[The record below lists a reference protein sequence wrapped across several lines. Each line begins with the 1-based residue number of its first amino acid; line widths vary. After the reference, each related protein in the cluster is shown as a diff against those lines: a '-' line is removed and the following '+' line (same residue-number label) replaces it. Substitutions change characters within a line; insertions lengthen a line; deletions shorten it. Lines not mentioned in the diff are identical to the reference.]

1 MTGSVSHFILLASHS
16 SGQHQTDSCSLQLCH
31 RLFLTKKLFFVSDR
45 SLTMDI
51 LQQKTNTK
59 RPTIVQVATSLFAAR
74 GIDGVSM
81 RDIAHAAG
89 VREAAIY
96 RHFTNKDELARAIF
110 LSWYGWYCTELQRIV
125 NGSTSTMDQLRE
137 IVRHE
142 FAAVTDHSHAF
153 VYFCEN
159 EARFIHDLPAGVIS
173 ARRIFTAF
181 IKAGQARGEVRMAS
195 PELLADMLSG
205 ALCAVALTW
214 LRTGQRKKLETQL
227 AEVVEGCWR
236 LIAA

>member
-1 MTGSVSHFILLASHS
+1 
-16 SGQHQTDSCSLQLCH
+16 
-31 RLFLTKKLFFVSDR
+31 
-45 SLTMDI
+45 MDI

-59 RPTIVQVATSLFAAR
+59 RPDIVRTATSLFAAHS
-74 GIDGVSM
+74 IDGTSM
-81 RDIAHAAG
+81 RDIAEAAG

-96 RHFTNKDELARAIF
+96 RHFAGKDELAREIF

-125 NGSTSTMDQLRE
+125 NGSASTVEQLRA

-142 FAAVTDHSHAF
+142 FSAATDHSDAF

-159 EARFIHDLPAGVIS
+159 EARFVHDLPAGVIS

-181 IKAGQARGEVRMAS
+181 IKAGQARGELRMAG

-205 ALCAVALTW
+205 ALCTVALTW
-214 LRTGQRKKLETQL
+214 LRAGRRKKLEAQV
-227 AEVVEGCWR
+227 AEVVEACR
-236 LIAA
+236 RMIAT

>member
-1 MTGSVSHFILLASHS
+1 
-16 SGQHQTDSCSLQLCH
+16 
-31 RLFLTKKLFFVSDR
+31 
-45 SLTMDI
+45 MDI
-51 LQQKTNTK
+51 LRQKPNTK
-59 RPTIVQVATSLFAAR
+59 RPGIVQVATSLFAAR

-81 RDIAHAAG
+81 REIAQAAG

-96 RHFTNKDELARAIF
+96 RHFAGKDELAREIF

-125 NGSTSTMDQLRE
+125 NGSASTVEQLQA
-137 IVRHE
+137 IVRRE

-159 EARFIHDLPAGVIS
+159 EARFVHDLPAGVMS

-195 PELLADMLSG
+195 PELLADMVSG
-205 ALCAVALTW
+205 ALCTVALTW
-214 LRTGQRKKLETQL
+214 LRTGRRKKLEAQV
-227 AEVVEGCWR
+227 AEVVEACR
-236 LIAA
+236 RMIAA

>member
-1 MTGSVSHFILLASHS
+1 
-16 SGQHQTDSCSLQLCH
+16 
-31 RLFLTKKLFFVSDR
+31 
-45 SLTMDI
+45 MDI
-51 LQQKTNTK
+51 LQQKANTK

-81 RDIAHAAG
+81 RDIANAAG

-96 RHFTNKDELARAIF
+96 RHFASKEELTRDIF

-125 NGSTSTMDQLRE
+125 NGSASTLDQLRE

-142 FAAVTDHSHAF
+142 FSAATDHSHAF

-159 EARFIHDLPAGVIS
+159 EARFVHDLPAGVIS

-181 IKAGQARGEVRMAS
+181 IKAGQARGDVRIAN
-195 PELLADMLSG
+195 PELLADMVSG
-205 ALCAVALTW
+205 ALCAVALIW
-214 LRTGQRKKLETQL
+214 LRTGRRKKFETQV

-236 LIAA
+236 MIAV

>member
-1 MTGSVSHFILLASHS
+1 MNIL
-16 SGQHQTDSCSLQLCH
+16 
-31 RLFLTKKLFFVSDR
+31 R
-45 SLTMDI
+45 
-51 LQQKTNTK
+51 QKPNTK
-59 RPTIVQVATSLFAAR
+59 RPEIVQVATSLFAAR

-81 RDIAHAAG
+81 RDIANAAG

-96 RHFTNKDELARAIF
+96 RHFASKDELARDIF
-110 LSWYGWYCTELQRIV
+110 LSWYGWYCTELQRIM
-125 NGSTSTMDQLRE
+125 NGSASMLEQLRE

-142 FAAVTDHSHAF
+142 FSAATDHSHAF

-159 EARFIHDLPAGVIS
+159 EARFVHDLPAGAIS

-181 IKAGQARGEVRMAS
+181 IKAGQARGDVRRAN
-195 PELLADMLSG
+195 PELLADMVSG

-214 LRTGQRKKLETQL
+214 LRTGRRKKLEAQL

-236 LIAA
+236 MIAA